1 MVLKSS
7 YVFCK
12 MKGEENMQIYTY
24 KECLPYL
31 NQNKVMEEG
40 ETYQVR
46 NQKHDKIF
54 KEILDNKREGVK
66 LLNKYLDL
74 KIEEKDI
81 EKYTRKFVLPEL
93 ENRESDVIY
102 KLKNEQIFFLIEH
115 QTKVDYSMPFR
126 MLEYIVE
133 IMRSAVSRE
142 KMQNKSEKLPIVVP
156 IVIYTGKENWNVP
169 RLLQERQAYYGKTN
183 LEFKYNLVDGS
194 KISKEELM
202 KENSILSKAI
212 LLEKLD
218 NPEEILEILKD
229 VTTKDLDSDEKYFIN
244 LILKYLFPEKLSK
257 DETKEILENLK
268 GKEDDTMFIDILR
281 KYFDDKEKE
290 AVRTAVE
297 ETAKDTTKATT
308 YKLIKE
314 MLRKNIDEKTVI
326 EVTKIS
332 KQELKE
338 IKAAM

>member
-1 MVLKSS
+1 
-7 YVFCK
+7 
-12 MKGEENMQIYTY
+12 MQIYTY

-156 IVIYTGKENWNVP
+156 IVIYTGKENWKVP
-169 RLLQERQAYYGKTN
+169 RLLQERQAYYSKTN

-194 KISKEELM
+194 KISKKELM

-218 NPEEILEILKD
+218 NPEEILETLRKI
-229 VTTKDLDSDEKYFIN
+229 TTKDLDLDEKYFIN

-281 KYFDDKEKE
+281 KYFDDKEKA
-290 AVRTAVE
+290 AVQTAVNE
-297 ETAKDTTKATT
+297 GIKNVV
-308 YKLIKE
+308 KE
-314 MLRKNIDEKTVI
+314 MLKNNADEEFIKK
-326 EVTKIS
+326 VTKIS
-332 KQELKE
+332 NQELKE
-338 IKAAM
+338 IKAAMC

>member
-1 MVLKSS
+1 
-7 YVFCK
+7 
-12 MKGEENMQIYTY
+12 MQIYTY

-54 KEILDNKREGVK
+54 KEILDNKKEGVK

-156 IVIYTGKENWNVP
+156 IVIYTGKENWKVP

-218 NPEEILEILKD
+218 NPEEILKILKE

-244 LILKYLFPEKLSK
+244 LILKYLLPEKLSK
-257 DETKEILENLK
+257 DETKRILDNLK

-290 AVRTAVE
+290 AVRTAIE

-308 YKLIKE
+308 YELIKE
-314 MLRKNIDEKTVI
+314 MLKNNADEDFIKR
-326 EVTKIS
+326 VTKIS
-332 KQELKE
+332 NQELKE

>member
-1 MVLKSS
+1 
-7 YVFCK
+7 
-12 MKGEENMQIYTY
+12 MQIYTY

-115 QTKVDYSMPFR
+115 QTNVDYSMPFR

-133 IMRSAVSRE
+133 IMRSAISRE

-156 IVIYTGKENWNVP
+156 IVIYTGKENWKVP

-244 LILKYLFPEKLSK
+244 LILKYLLPEKLSK
-257 DETKEILENLK
+257 EKTKGILER
-268 GKEDDTMFIDILR
+268 KEDDTMFIDILR
-281 KYFDDKEKE
+281 KYFDDKEKA
-290 AVRTAVE
+290 AVKAAVE
-297 ETAKDTTKATT
+297 ENTKDTAKATT
-308 YKLIKE
+308 YELIKE

-332 KQELKE
+332 NQELKE
-338 IKAAM
+338 IKSAM

>member
-1 MVLKSS
+1 
-7 YVFCK
+7 
-12 MKGEENMQIYTY
+12 MQIYTY

-133 IMRSAVSRE
+133 IMRSAISRE

-156 IVIYTGKENWNVP
+156 IVIYTGKENWKVP

-202 KENSILSKAI
+202 KENSILSKTI

-244 LILKYLFPEKLSK
+244 LILKYLLPEKLSK
-257 DETKEILENLK
+257 EKTKGILER
-268 GKEDDTMFIDILR
+268 KEDDTMFIDILR
-281 KYFDDKEKE
+281 KYFDDKEKA
-290 AVRTAVE
+290 AVKAAVE
-297 ETAKDTTKATT
+297 ENTKDTAKATT
-308 YKLIKE
+308 YELIKE

-332 KQELKE
+332 NQELKE
-338 IKAAM
+338 IKSAM

>member
-1 MVLKSS
+1 
-7 YVFCK
+7 
-12 MKGEENMQIYTY
+12 MQIYTY

-40 ETYQVR
+40 ETYQAR

-54 KEILDNKREGVK
+54 KEILDYKKEGVK

-81 EKYTRKFVLPEL
+81 EKYTRKFVLTEL

-102 KLKNEQIFFLIEH
+102 KMKNDQIFFLIEH

-156 IVIYTGKENWNVP
+156 IVIYTGKENWKVP
-169 RLLQERQAYYGKTN
+169 ILLQERQAYYSKTN

-194 KISKEELM
+194 KISKKELM

-218 NPEEILEILKD
+218 KPEEILETLKEI
-229 VTTKDLDSDEKYFIN
+229 TKKDFDLDEKYFIN
-244 LILKYLFPEKLSK
+244 LILKYLLPDKIRENEKV
-257 DETKEILENLK
+257 EILENLK
-268 GKEDDTMFIDILR
+268 GKEEDTMFIDILR
-281 KYFDDKEKE
+281 KYFDDKEKA
-290 AVRTAVE
+290 AVQTAVNE
-297 ETAKDTTKATT
+297 GIKNVV
-308 YKLIKE
+308 KE
-314 MLRKNIDEKTVI
+314 MLKNNADEEFIKK
-326 EVTKIS
+326 VTKIS
-332 KQELKE
+332 NQELKE
-338 IKAAM
+338 IKLAM

>member
-1 MVLKSS
+1 
-7 YVFCK
+7 
-12 MKGEENMQIYTY
+12 MQIYTY

-40 ETYQVR
+40 ETYQAR

-54 KEILDNKREGVK
+54 KEILDYKKEGVK

-74 KIEEKDI
+74 EIEEKDI

-126 MLEYIVE
+126 MLEYSMAIIKSAITKEKMKSSKEVFPVVIPIVLYTG
-133 IMRSAVSRE
+133 RE
-142 KMQNKSEKLPIVVP
+142 KWKVP
-156 IVIYTGKENWNVP
+156 ITLE
-169 RLLQERQAYYGKTN
+169 ERQYESKSQN
-183 LEFKYNLVDGS
+183 LQFKYNLVDGS

-218 NPEEILEILKD
+218 NPEEILEILKEI
-229 VTTKDLDSDEKYFIN
+229 TTKNLDSDERYFIN
-244 LILKYLFPEKLSK
+244 LILKYLLPDKISENEKVG
-257 DETKEILENLK
+257 ILENLK

-281 KYFDDKEKE
+281 KYFDDKEEKAVKE
-290 AVRTAVE
+290 AV
-297 ETAKDTTKATT
+297 KDTTKATT
-308 YKLIKE
+308 YELIKE

-326 EVTKIS
+326 EVTKITD
-332 KQELKE
+332 QELKE
-338 IKAAM
+338 IKSAMY

>member
-1 MVLKSS
+1 
-7 YVFCK
+7 
-12 MKGEENMQIYTY
+12 MQIYTY

-54 KEILDNKREGVK
+54 KEILDNKKEGVK

-142 KMQNKSEKLPIVVP
+142 KIQNKSEKLPIVVP
-156 IVIYTGKENWNVP
+156 IVIYTGKENWKVP

-218 NPEEILEILKD
+218 NPEEILEILKEI
-229 VTTKDLDSDEKYFIN
+229 TKKDLDSDEKYFIN
-244 LILKYLFPEKLSK
+244 LILKYLLPEKIRENEK
-257 DETKEILENLK
+257 VEILENLK
-268 GKEDDTMFIDILR
+268 GKENDTMFIDILR
-281 KYFDDKEKE
+281 KYFDDKEKA
-290 AVRTAVE
+290 AVQTAVNE
-297 ETAKDTTKATT
+297 GIKNVV
-308 YKLIKE
+308 KE
-314 MLRKNIDEKTVI
+314 MLKNNADEDFIKR
-326 EVTKIS
+326 VTKIS
-332 KQELKE
+332 NQELKE
-338 IKAAM
+338 IKLAM

>member
-1 MVLKSS
+1 
-7 YVFCK
+7 
-12 MKGEENMQIYTY
+12 MQIYTY

-40 ETYQVR
+40 ETYQAR

-54 KEILDNKREGVK
+54 KEILDNKKEGVK

-74 KIEEKDI
+74 KIEERDI

-102 KLKNEQIFFLIEH
+102 KLKNKQIFFLIEH

-142 KMQNKSEKLPIVVP
+142 KMQSKSEKLPIVVP
-156 IVIYTGKENWNVP
+156 IVIYTGKENWKVP

-194 KISKEELM
+194 KMSKEELM
-202 KENSILSKAI
+202 REESILSKAI

-218 NPEEILEILKD
+218 KPEEILETLKEI
-229 VTTKDLDSDEKYFIN
+229 TTKDLDLDEKYFIN
-244 LILKYLFPEKLSK
+244 LILKYLLPEKLSK
-257 DETKEILENLK
+257 DEAKEILENLK
-268 GKEDDTMFIDILR
+268 EKEDDIMFIDIL
-281 KYFDDKEKE
+281 KQYFDDKEKK
-290 AVRTAVE
+290 AVNEGIKKIV
-297 ETAKDTTKATT
+297 
-308 YKLIKE
+308 KE

-326 EVTKIS
+326 EVTKITD
-332 KQELKE
+332 QELKE
-338 IKAAM
+338 IKAAMC

>member
-1 MVLKSS
+1 
-7 YVFCK
+7 
-12 MKGEENMQIYTY
+12 MQIYTY

-31 NQNKVMEEG
+31 NQNKVMEEE

-54 KEILDNKREGVK
+54 KEILDNKKEGVK

-142 KMQNKSEKLPIVVP
+142 KIQNKSEKLPIVVP
-156 IVIYTGKENWNVP
+156 IVIYTGKENWKVP

-218 NPEEILEILKD
+218 NPEEMLEILKE
-229 VTTKDLDSDEKYFIN
+229 VTKNDLDSDEKYFIN
-244 LILKYLFPEKLSK
+244 LILKYLLPEKLSK

-268 GKEDDTMFIDILR
+268 GEEDDTMFIDILR
-281 KYFDDKEKE
+281 KYFDDKEKA
-290 AVRTAVE
+290 AVQTAVNE
-297 ETAKDTTKATT
+297 GIKNVV
-308 YKLIKE
+308 KE
-314 MLRKNIDEKTVI
+314 MLKNNADEEFIKK
-326 EVTKIS
+326 VTKIS
-332 KQELKE
+332 NQELKE
-338 IKAAM
+338 IKLAM

>member
-1 MVLKSS
+1 
-7 YVFCK
+7 
-12 MKGEENMQIYTY
+12 MQIYTY

-31 NQNKVMEEG
+31 NQNKVMEEE

-54 KEILDNKREGVK
+54 KEILDNKKEGVK

-102 KLKNEQIFFLIEH
+102 KLKSEQIFFLIKH

-142 KMQNKSEKLPIVVP
+142 KIQNKSEKLPIVVP
-156 IVIYTGKENWNVP
+156 IVIYTGKENWKVP

-212 LLEKLD
+212 LLEKLY
-218 NPEEILEILKD
+218 NPEEILEILKE
-229 VTTKDLDSDEKYFIN
+229 VTKNDLDSDEKYFIN
-244 LILKYLFPEKLSK
+244 LILKYLLPEKLSK

-308 YKLIKE
+308 YELIKE
-314 MLRKNIDEKTVI
+314 MLKNNADEDFIKR
-326 EVTKIS
+326 VTKIS
-332 KQELKE
+332 NQELKE

>member
-1 MVLKSS
+1 
-7 YVFCK
+7 
-12 MKGEENMQIYTY
+12 MQIYTY

-31 NQNKVMEEG
+31 NQNKVMEEE

-46 NQKHDKIF
+46 NQKQDKIF
-54 KEILDNKREGVK
+54 KEILDNKKEGVK

-102 KLKNEQIFFLIEH
+102 KLKSKQIFFLIEH

-142 KMQNKSEKLPIVVP
+142 KIQNKSEKLPIVVP
-156 IVIYTGKENWNVP
+156 IVIYTGKENWKVP

-218 NPEEILEILKD
+218 NPEEILEILKE
-229 VTTKDLDSDEKYFIN
+229 VTKNDLDSDEKYFIN
-244 LILKYLFPEKLSK
+244 LILKYLLPEKLSK

-268 GKEDDTMFIDILR
+268 GEEDDTMFIDILR

-290 AVRTAVE
+290 AVLTAVE

-308 YKLIKE
+308 YELIKE
-314 MLRKNIDEKTVI
+314 MLKNNADEDFIKR
-326 EVTKIS
+326 VTKIS
-332 KQELKE
+332 NQELKE

>member
-1 MVLKSS
+1 
-7 YVFCK
+7 
-12 MKGEENMQIYTY
+12 MQIYTY

>member
-1 MVLKSS
+1 
-7 YVFCK
+7 
-12 MKGEENMQIYTY
+12 MQIYTY

-54 KEILDNKREGVK
+54 KEILDNKKEGVK

-142 KMQNKSEKLPIVVP
+142 KMQNKNEKLPIVVP
-156 IVIYTGKENWNVP
+156 IVIYTGKENWKVP
-169 RLLQERQAYYGKTN
+169 RLLQERQSYYGKTN

-218 NPEEILEILKD
+218 NPEEILQILKD

-244 LILKYLFPEKLSK
+244 LILKYLFLKKLSK
-257 DETKEILENLK
+257 DETKEILETLK

-281 KYFDDKEKE
+281 KYFDDKEKA
-290 AVRTAVE
+290 AVKAAVE
-297 ETAKDTTKATT
+297 ENTKDTAKATT
-308 YKLIKE
+308 YELIKE
-314 MLRKNIDEKTVI
+314 MLKNNADEEFIKK
-326 EVTKIS
+326 VTKIS
-332 KQELKE
+332 NQELKE
-338 IKAAM
+338 IKAAMC

>member
-40 ETYQVR
+40 ETYQAR

-54 KEILDNKREGVK
+54 KEILDYKKEGVK
-66 LLNKYLDL
+66 LLNKYLEL
-74 KIEEKDI
+74 EIEEKDI

-156 IVIYTGKENWNVP
+156 IVIYTGKENWKVP
-169 RLLQERQAYYGKTN
+169 RLLQERQAYYSKTN
-183 LEFKYNLVDGS
+183 LEFKYNLVDGN
-194 KISKEELM
+194 KMSKEELM
-202 KENSILSKAI
+202 REESILSKAI

-244 LILKYLFPEKLSK
+244 LILKYLLSEKLSK
-257 DETKEILENLK
+257 EKTKGILEILK
-268 GKEDDTMFIDILR
+268 RKEDDTMFIDILR
-281 KYFDDKEKE
+281 KYFDDKEKA
-290 AVRTAVE
+290 AVKAAVE
-297 ETAKDTTKATT
+297 ENIKDTAKATT
-308 YKLIKE
+308 YELIKE

-332 KQELKE
+332 NQELKE
-338 IKAAM
+338 IKATM

>member
-1 MVLKSS
+1 
-7 YVFCK
+7 
-12 MKGEENMQIYTY
+12 MQIYTY

-40 ETYQVR
+40 ETYQAR

-54 KEILDNKREGVK
+54 KEILDYKKEGVK

-156 IVIYTGKENWNVP
+156 IVIYTGKENWKVP

-332 KQELKE
+332 NQELKE
-338 IKAAM
+338 IKATM

>member
-1 MVLKSS
+1 
-7 YVFCK
+7 
-12 MKGEENMQIYTY
+12 MQIYTY

-54 KEILDNKREGVK
+54 KEILDNKKEGVK

-102 KLKNEQIFFLIEH
+102 KMKNEQIFFLIEH

-142 KMQNKSEKLPIVVP
+142 KMQNRNEKLPIVVP
-156 IVIYTGKENWNVP
+156 IVIYTGKENWKVP

-212 LLEKLD
+212 LLEKPD
-218 NPEEILEILKD
+218 NPEEILKILKE

-244 LILKYLFPEKLSK
+244 LILKYLLPEKLSK
-257 DETKEILENLK
+257 DETKRILENLK
-268 GKEDDTMFIDILR
+268 GEEDDTMFIDILR
-281 KYFDDKEKE
+281 KYFDDKEEKAVKE
-290 AVRTAVE
+290 AV
-297 ETAKDTTKATT
+297 KDTTKATT
-308 YKLIKE
+308 YELIKE
-314 MLRKNIDEKTVI
+314 MLKNNADEEFIKK
-326 EVTKIS
+326 VTKIS
-332 KQELKE
+332 NQELKE
-338 IKAAM
+338 IKLAM